1 LSGGAAAALQICRT
15 YKEAHMIRILAIVL
29 LAISLASCDATST
42 LTDGLKQARA
52 VESDL
57 ETSIGI
63 RPQVGFNWR
72 NGQLVQV
79 TAGFPKIPET
89 KPLRE
94 LAEAV
99 RAAVGKEFKQAPQ
112 NVVLAFSL
120 GKAAPNTR
128 ADRPATR
135 RIAGLAVMR

>member
-1 LSGGAAAALQICRT
+1 MLRNLAL
-15 YKEAHMIRILAIVL
+15 VL

-42 LTDGLKQARA
+42 LTDGLKQAHG

-57 ETSIGI
+57 ATSIGV

-79 TAGFPKIPET
+79 TVGFPKIPEA
-89 KPLRE
+89 KPLQE

-99 RAAVGKEFKQAPQ
+99 RAAVAKEFKQAPQ

-120 GKAAPNTR
+120 GKVVPNTS
-128 ADRPATR
+128 ADGPSAPLPAFALMTR
-135 RIAGLAVMR
+135 